1 MAESQAI
8 KPRYRNV
15 WLGLLAGL
23 AALTVA
29 AELRD
34 ILAVAQQAPGALQV
48 KDDAVSTA
56 WLWLLA
62 LDFAGGIAAGIAAA
76 HWSQRLSWRAVLL
89 LLGALMLYMLG
100 ATMPLNASLFWI
112 IVWQLVRPLGLILG
126 AGFYRLRERTRPERP
141 QQPVSADHANVPHT
155 PYSDAAIVVALC
167 FGPLILNSTMAV
179 FSSGSGTTAFTDNR
193 LLAIVLF
200 ELMLAAAALG
210 VLHVRHYP
218 LATLLPRPSW
228 GGVGVAAVLYMLAA
242 VCSAVIALLAP
253 QHLLQPVQDLVEG
266 HRSLELLLA
275 LSVVNGAYEEIFLLA
290 FLQRGLRRL
299 GASNAIGITLLV
311 RVLYHTYQGPVGF
324 ASVAAFG
331 LVVGAYYWRSG
342 RLFPVIVTHIAADIA
357 ALA

>member
-29 AELRD
+29 SELRD
-34 ILAVAQQAPGALQV
+34 ILAAAQQVPGAV
-48 KDDAVSTA
+48 RIKDDAGSAA

-76 HWSQRLSWRAVLL
+76 HWSQRLSWRAVWV
-89 LLGALMLYMLG
+89 LLGMVVLYMLDV
-100 ATMPLNASLFWI
+100 TLPLTGSLFWI
-112 IVWQLVRPLGLILG
+112 VVWELVRPLGVLLG
-126 AGFYRLRERTRPERP
+126 AGFYRARERTRPDQPQRP
-141 QQPVSADHANVPHT
+141 VLVDHANVPHT
-155 PYSDAAIVVALC
+155 PYSEAVVVVALC
-167 FGPLILNSTMAV
+167 FGPLILSSTLAV
-179 FSSGSGTTAFTDNR
+179 FSSGSGAAAFTDNR
-193 LLAIVLF
+193 LLALVLF
-200 ELMLAAAALG
+200 ELMMAAAALG
-210 VLHVRHYP
+210 VLHARQYP

-242 VCSAVIALLAP
+242 VSSSAIAMLAP

-266 HRSLELLLA
+266 HRSLGALLA
-275 LSVVNGAYEEIFLLA
+275 LSLVNGAYEEIFLLA

-324 ASVAAFG
+324 TSVAAFG

-357 ALA
+357 ALV